1 MNPDRPDIFRPKDQ
15 QWLQDMCELVKNKM
29 PETHA
34 FVVFA
39 FPVKGTDRCY
49 YASNA
54 ARKDAIAALREY
66 LAYQERVDNWMKH
79 DDGPPPK
86 PPFTK

>member
-1 MNPDRPDIFRPKDQ
+1 MNPDRPDIFWPKDQ

-54 ARKDAIAALREY
+54 ARKDAIAALREW